1 MTRRAA
7 REIAVQLC
15 FGALFTDAEPANAVE
30 DLFDPEYFS
39 TLSAENEFFDQKPD
53 EQQRAY
59 ILQLVSL
66 VQEHRE
72 ELDEAIR
79 KYAKGWKLERISR
92 IAATVL
98 RCAMAEILYM
108 DDIPSA
114 VTINEAVELAKGYEE
129 PETVAF
135 INGIL
140 GSFVRGDSVE

>member
-15 FGALFTDAEPANAVE
+15 YAALFTDAAPAEAVD
-30 DLFDPEYFS
+30 DLFDQEYFN
-39 TLSAENEFFDQKPD
+39 TLAQESDFFDQEPD
-53 EQQRAY
+53 EIQRAY
-59 ILQLVSL
+59 IQQLVSL

-72 ELDEAIR
+72 ELDAAIS

-92 IAATVL
+92 IAASVL
-98 RCAMAEILYM
+98 RCAMAEILYLEE
-108 DDIPSA
+108 IPAA

-140 GSFVRGDSVE
+140 GSFVRGDAEA

>member
-15 FGALFTDAEPANAVE
+15 YAALFTDAEPETVVAE
-30 DLFDPEYFS
+30 LFEPDYFG
-39 TLSAENEFFDQKPD
+39 TLSEESEFFQLEPD
-53 EQQRAY
+53 DQQRGY
-59 ILQLVSL
+59 ILNLVSL
-66 VQEHRE
+66 VKEHRE
-72 ELDEAIR
+72 ELDDAIR
-79 KYAKGWKLERISR
+79 KYAKGWRLERISR

-108 DDIPSA
+108 DDIPDA

-140 GSFVRGDSVE
+140 GSFVRGDDAE